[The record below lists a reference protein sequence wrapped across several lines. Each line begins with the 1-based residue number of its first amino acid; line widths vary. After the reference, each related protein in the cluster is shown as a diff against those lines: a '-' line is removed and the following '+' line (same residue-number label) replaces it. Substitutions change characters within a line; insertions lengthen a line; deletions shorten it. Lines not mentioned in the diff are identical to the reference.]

1 MSTKTETQAPTC
13 RRCHGT
19 GHEPGFAVSYNARQM
34 RQLGKLAE
42 LGGER
47 AELQRRKAYMRTEGR
62 ARYDQVLATIR
73 STIAAAESLGI
84 QTADVMAALELS
96 SAAFY
101 KIKNGQ
107 TGG

>member
-1 MSTKTETQAPTC
+1 MTTKTEAPPC
-13 RRCHGT
+13 RRCHGS
-19 GHEPGFAVSYNARQM
+19 GHEPGYAVSYSAQQM
-34 RQLGKLAE
+34 RHLGKLAE

-47 AELQRRKAYMRTEGR
+47 ADLQRRKAYMRTEGR

-73 STIAAAESLGI
+73 SAVSAAGSLGI